1 ATWRYTRS
9 IPPRSSTAPPGRRP
23 PTSASGSP
31 RSAPTRQTASTASS
45 ARSPEDPVRTSEGEM
60 TAMPHIFVMQL
71 DIPAEHEAEFN
82 RVYDTEHF
90 PMLSKVPGVRSAA
103 RYRLEHST
111 VPGMQRYLT
120 IYELDSPEVLKSA
133 AWEEAGSFGDWATK
147 IRPLTTSRHHSV
159 FERIA

>member
-1 ATWRYTRS
+1 
-9 IPPRSSTAPPGRRP
+9 
-23 PTSASGSP
+23 
-31 RSAPTRQTASTASS
+31 
-45 ARSPEDPVRTSEGEM
+45 
-60 TAMPHIFVMQL
+60 MPHLFVVQL

-120 IYELDSPEVLKSA
+120 IYKLDSPEVMKTA
-133 AWEEAGSFGDWATK
+133 EWEKAGAYGDWATK
-147 IRPLTTSRHHSV
+147 IRPKLTSRHHSV

>member
-1 ATWRYTRS
+1 MSY
-9 IPPRSSTAPPGRRP
+9 IYVV
-23 PTSASGSP
+23 
-31 RSAPTRQTASTASS
+31 Q
-45 ARSPEDPVRTSEGEM
+45 M
-60 TAMPHIFVMQL
+60 N
-71 DIPAEHEAEFN
+71 IPAEHEAEFN

-90 PMLSKVPGVRSAA
+90 PMLSKVPGVRSAG

-120 IYELDSPEVLKSA
+120 LYELDSPDVLKSA
-133 AWEEAGSFGDWATK
+133 AWEKAGSFGDWATK

>member
-1 ATWRYTRS
+1 VEAQDPAAHDKPAAQRLPQDRL
-9 IPPRSSTAPPGRRP
+9 
-23 PTSASGSP
+23 
-31 RSAPTRQTASTASS
+31 TRQGGTI
-45 ARSPEDPVRTSEGEM
+45 DV
-60 TAMPHIFVMQL
+60 PHIFVVQL

-111 VPGMQRYLT
+111 VPGMQQYLT
-120 IYELDSPEVLKSA
+120 IYELDSPDVLKSA
-133 AWEEAGSFGDWATK
+133 AWEKAGSFGDWATK

>member
-1 ATWRYTRS
+1 MEAQDPAAHDK
-9 IPPRSSTAPPGRRP
+9 PPAQRLPQDRLIRP
-23 PTSASGSP
+23 QGVTI
-31 RSAPTRQTASTASS
+31 
-45 ARSPEDPVRTSEGEM
+45 V
-60 TAMPHIFVMQL
+60 MPHIFVVQL

-111 VPGMQRYLT
+111 VTGMQRYLT
-120 IYELDSPEVLKSA
+120 IYELDSPDVMKSA
-133 AWEEAGSFGDWATK
+133 AWERAGSFGDWATK
-147 IRPLTTSRHHSV
+147 IRPKLTSRHHSV